1 MKTMTI
7 NGTFSLSPCN
17 KSDIPANVK
26 LPSKMTMK
34 FPGDIHSTLL
44 RNKCIPDPYYR
55 KNELE
60 VQWVGRTDWQ
70 AETTFSVDESFL
82 KGRQFIE
89 LEDADTFVRV
99 FVNKKEAGLCENFF
113 RKWRFEITDYLKKG
127 TNTLRL
133 VFESAERH
141 ACEKAETLTHPAP
154 CSVYDIYSP
163 HRNLVRKTQ
172 CNAGW
177 DWGICLMVCGVY
189 KPIKLVQ
196 TATGFLD
203 YVQTTTVPAP
213 KGKNWQVNIKAI
225 YTSLRTTKTRFSFA
239 VSDTPAHRAT
249 SSQSFAATSASY
261 EHTNTATSASGST
274 ILSETSVDVQ
284 LVPGENIIE
293 TTLTVKNPEIWW
305 PAGCSPADEDAIV
318 KKGEPLFRENTIYT
332 LTASAAGAKIKQNLA
347 FRTLEAVSEKDE
359 HGRSLYFKVNG
370 KPVYAKGSNWIPCDA
385 LPERQTPQKY
395 ENLLSSLVAANQNCI
410 RVWGGGRYEKDI
422 FYDLCDRKGILIWH
436 DFMFA
441 CSTYPADSEFL
452 DNVRLEVR
460 HQVRRLS
467 HHPAIALWCGNN
479 ENLGAITWYEESR
492 KNRDLYVVDYDRL
505 NEGTVGD
512 EVRKNDSSRLWWSS
526 SPCSGD
532 DDFADNWHSD
542 GRGDMHYWSVWHE
555 KKPFEAY
562 YDITPRFVSEFGYQ
576 SLPSLSETKSFADP
590 AKDFNITSPVF
601 EFHQRS
607 PGGNSII
614 FENFARYFRVP
625 SKFADTLYLSQV
637 QQALAIKTA
646 VDYWRS
652 LRPVCMGAIIWQLN
666 DLWPVSSWS
675 SIEYSGKWKLL
686 HYASKQFFAPIGISL
701 YKKNDSI
708 KCFVIN
714 DTSLDVKA
722 SLTLSL
728 IDFDGNVLRN
738 EEFHDITA
746 PANSSTRFFDEAI
759 ASVGFSAD
767 TFFVR
772 AELTYG
778 GTSVTQT
785 LFCTQPK
792 KCELEKPNIKYTVR
806 QNKDGTYKITLKA
819 EKPAFFVS
827 LDAGE
832 VPGVFS
838 KNFLTLVPGTTE
850 VVTFRAEKANKRLTE
865 NAFQKKLT
873 VTSLRDI
880 Y

>member
-1 MKTMTI
+1 MII
-7 NGTFSLSPCN
+7 NGAFSLSPCN
-17 KSDIPANVK
+17 KSDIPANIS
-26 LPSKMTMK
+26 LPQDMTMH

-60 VQWVGRTDWQ
+60 VQWVGKTDWQ
-70 AETTFSVDESFL
+70 AETSFSVDASFL
-82 KGRQFIE
+82 NDRQFIE

-99 FVNKKEAGLCENFF
+99 FVNGKEAGLCENFF
-113 RKWRFEITDYLKKG
+113 RKWRFEITDLLHKG
-127 TNTLRL
+127 NNTLRL

-141 ACEKAETLTHPAP
+141 ACEKAKTLAHPAP

-189 KPIKLVQ
+189 KPIQLIQ

-203 YVQTTTVPAP
+203 YVQTTTVPEAR
-213 KGKNWQVNIKAI
+213 GKNWSVNVKAI
-225 YTSLRTTKTRFSFA
+225 YTSLKTTKTRFSFA
-239 VSDTPAHRAT
+239 VSG
-249 SSQSFAATSASY
+249 AS
-261 EHTNTATSASGST
+261 HDSV
-274 ILSETSVDVQ
+274 LSETSVDVQ

-305 PAGCSPADEDAIV
+305 PAGCSPADEKNIA
-318 KKGEPLFRENTIYT
+318 KTGEPLFHENTLYT
-332 LTASAAGAKIKQNLA
+332 LTATAAGANIKQNLA
-347 FRTLEAVSEKDE
+347 FRTLEAVSKKDE

-370 KPVYAKGSNWIPCDA
+370 KAIFAKGSNWIPCDA

-395 ENLLSSLVAANQNCI
+395 DALLTALVVANQNCI
-410 RVWGGGRYEKDI
+410 RVWGGGRYEKDV
-422 FYDLCDRKGILIWH
+422 FYDLCDKKGILIWH

-441 CSTYPADSEFL
+441 CSTYPADAEFL
-452 DNVRLEVR
+452 DNVRFEVR

-467 HHPAIALWCGNN
+467 HHPSIALWCGNN

-492 KNRDLYVVDYDRL
+492 KKRDLYVVDYDRL
-505 NEGTVGD
+505 NEQTVGD
-512 EVRKNDSSRLWWSS
+512 EVRKNDPSRLWWSS

-532 DDFADNWHSD
+532 NDFADNWHSD

-576 SLPSLSETKSFADP
+576 SLPSLSETRTFADE
-590 AKDFNITSPVF
+590 KTDFNITSPVF

-614 FENFARYFRVP
+614 FENFTRYFRVP
-625 SKFADTLYLSQV
+625 ASFRDMLYLSQV

-646 VDYWRS
+646 VNYWRS
-652 LRPVCMGAIIWQLN
+652 LKPVCMGAIIWQLN
-666 DLWPVSSWS
+666 DLWPVASWS

-686 HYASKQFFAPIGISL
+686 HYAAERFFAPISL
-701 YKKNDSI
+701 SLFKKDDTI
-708 KCFVIN
+708 QCFAIN
-714 DTSLDVKA
+714 DTDISVPA
-722 SLTLSL
+722 SLQISYM
-728 IDFDGNVLRN
+728 DFEGKKLHENSFENIVLK
-738 EEFHDITA
+738 E
-746 PANSSTRFFDEAI
+746 NSSTCLFSKKPDPTIFPPDSFFI
-759 ASVGFSAD
+759 Y
-767 TFFVR
+767 
-772 AELTYG
+772 AELSYG
-778 GTSVTQT
+778 NTTFT
-785 LFCTQPK
+785 DALFCTQPK
-792 KCELEKPNIKYTVR
+792 KCEIEKADIKPTIHE
-806 QNKDGTYKITLKA
+806 NKDGSFKITLSTD
-819 EKPAFFVS
+819 KPAFFVA
-827 LDAGE
+827 LDADNL
-832 VPGVFS
+832 PGTFS
-838 KNFLTLVPGTTE
+838 KNLLTLLPGKTE
-850 VVTFRAEKANKRLTE
+850 TVLFRAAAEGKKVTLTDL
-865 NAFQKKLT
+865 QKKLT

>member
-1 MKTMTI
+1 MKTSFI
-7 NGTFSLSPCN
+7 NGTFTLSPCN
-17 KSDIPANVK
+17 KYTIPEGIK
-26 LPSKMTMK
+26 LPQDMTIK
-34 FPGDIHSTLL
+34 FPGDIHSTLI

-55 KNELE
+55 LNELD
-60 VQWVGRTDWQ
+60 VQWVGKTDWQ
-70 AETTFSVDESFL
+70 AETEFTVSKSFL
-82 KGRQFIE
+82 AGRQFIE

-99 FVNKKEAGLCENFF
+99 FINGNEAGLCENFF
-113 RKWRFEITDYLKKG
+113 RKWRFEITDFLHEGKNK
-127 TNTLRL
+127 LRL
-133 VFESAERH
+133 VFESSERH
-141 ACEKAETLTHPAP
+141 ACEKAKTLSHPAP
-154 CSVYDIYSP
+154 CSVYDIFSP

-203 YVQTTTVPAP
+203 YVQTTTEPD
-213 KGKNWQVNIKAI
+213 KNGKDWNVCVKAI
-225 YTSLRTTKTRFSFA
+225 YNSLKPVKTNFSFS
-239 VSDTPAHRAT
+239 VSDGSAGGDGRVTDGRA
-249 SSQSFAATSASY
+249 SQV
-261 EHTNTATSASGST
+261 
-274 ILSETSVDVQ
+274 LSEKSVSVQ

-293 TTLTVKNPEIWW
+293 TTLTVKNPDVWW
-305 PAGCSPADEDAIV
+305 PAGCSPEDE
-318 KKGEPLFRENTIYT
+318 KKIAENGLPLFKDNTIYT
-332 LTASAAGAKIKQNLA
+332 LTAKAAGSVIKQNLA
-347 FRTLEAVSEKDE
+347 FRKLEAVSEKDE
-359 HGRSLYFKVNG
+359 HGRCLYFKVNG
-370 KPVYAKGSNWIPCDA
+370 KPVYAKGSNWIPCYA
-385 LPERQTPQKY
+385 LPERQTPEKY
-395 ENLLSSLVAANQNCI
+395 DHLLSSLVAANQNCI
-410 RVWGGGRYEKDI
+410 RVWGGGLYEKDV

-436 DFMFA
+436 DCMFA
-441 CSTYPADSEFL
+441 CSTYPADKEFL
-452 DNVRLEVR
+452 DNVRLEIR

-467 HHPAIALWCGNN
+467 HHPSIALWCGNN

-512 EVRKNDSSRLWWSS
+512 EVRKNDPSRLWWSS

-576 SLPSLSETKSFADP
+576 SLPSLSETRTFADE
-590 AKDFNITSPVF
+590 KTDFNITSPVF

-625 SKFADTLYLSQV
+625 ATFGDMLYLSQV

-666 DLWPVSSWS
+666 DLWPVSSWA

-686 HYASKQFFAPIGISL
+686 HYAAKQFFAPIGLSL
-701 YKKNDSI
+701 YKKDGEV
-708 KCFVIN
+708 KCFVLN
-714 DTSLDVKA
+714 DTSRSITPSVTIKLV
-722 SLTLSL
+722 
-728 IDFDGNVLRN
+728 DFAGKVLK
-738 EEFHDITA
+738 EEKIPTKTVSGESSVCCYSKKIEELGFA
-746 PANSSTRFFDEAI
+746 PN
-759 ASVGFSAD
+759 
-767 TFFVR
+767 TFFIY
-772 AELTYG
+772 AEISFG
-778 GTSVTQT
+778 NIKSSET

-792 KCELEKPNIKYTVR
+792 KCELEKPNVKFSVK
-806 QNKDGTYKITLKA
+806 KDKAGAFLITLTA
-819 EKPAFFVS
+819 DKPVFYTS
-827 LDAGE
+827 LDAGNI
-832 VPGVFS
+832 PGIFS
-838 KNFLTLVPGTTE
+838 RNMLTLIPGKPET
-850 VVTFRAEKANKRLTE
+850 VTFRLTKDRKLTE
-865 NAFQKKLT
+865 QSFGKKLT